1 LAEVPPEP
9 LPPEPLPPEPLPPE
23 PLPPEALP
31 PEPLPPEPLFELP
44 AQPMNG
50 TEKINPKVNGRNR
63 ERGLRCIRVSPSG

>member
-9 LPPEPLPPEPLPPE
+9 LPPLPLPPEPL
-23 PLPPEALP
+23 LPPEALP
-31 PEPLPPEPLFELP
+31 PEPPELLL
-44 AQPMNG
+44 AQPMKG